1 MSMPLV
7 SMPIPSM
14 RIAALSLLSLL
25 SLTISA
31 CVTFER
37 APVAELDCDPALAGE
52 WRPLKDGRS
61 GPPIQVSADC
71 SVRWPEDDGGIYTT
85 TLEGFEL
92 GGSRYFVFTPTVADR
107 LMSADDDMRRKAP
120 KDSVFIARYRI
131 DGDTAQ
137 VWLADPDEAMRQ
149 EAMHSPAKGQAN
161 AVQLDGSNVH
171 IQGSRDA
178 IAELLRARG
187 DAIFAT
193 KPDGKGVMRLQRV
206 PAAAAP

>member
-7 SMPIPSM
+7 SMPPRSM
-14 RIAALSLLSLL
+14 RIAALLLL
-25 SLTISA
+25 SLTLSA

-52 WRPLKDGRS
+52 WRPLNDGRS

-131 DGDTAQ
+131 DGDSAQ
-137 VWLADPDEAMRQ
+137 VWLADPDEAMRP
-149 EAMHSPAKGQAN
+149 PAKGQAA

-171 IQGSRDA
+171 VQGSRDA
-178 IAELLRARG
+178 IAELLRARV
-187 DAIFAT
+187 DAIFAAR
-193 KPDGKGVMRLQRV
+193 PDGKGVMRLQRV
-206 PAAAAP
+206 SPAAAP

>member
-1 MSMPLV
+1 MPLV
-7 SMPIPSM
+7 SMPFMSM
-14 RIAALSLLSLL
+14 RIAALSLLSLTL
-25 SLTISA
+25 SA

-52 WRPLKDGRS
+52 WRPLKDGMA

-107 LMSADDDMRRKAP
+107 LMSADDDMQRRAP

-137 VWLADPDEAMRQ
+137 VWLADPDAAMRP
-149 EAMHSPAKGQAN
+149 PAKDQAA

-171 IQGSRDA
+171 VQGSRDA

-187 DAIFAT
+187 EAIFAA
-193 KPDGKGVMRLQRV
+193 KPDGRGVMRLQRV
-206 PAAAAP
+206 APAAAP

>member
-1 MSMPLV
+1 MSLPLVSMPLV
-7 SMPIPSM
+7 SV
-14 RIAALSLLSLL
+14 RIAALLFL

-37 APVAELDCDPALAGE
+37 APVAELGCDPALAGE
-52 WRPLKDGRS
+52 WRPLNDGRS

-71 SVRWPEDDGGIYTT
+71 SLRWPEDDGGIYAT

-107 LMSADDDMRRKAP
+107 LMSADDDMQRRAP

-131 DGDTAQ
+131 DGDTAE
-137 VWLADPDEAMRQ
+137 VWLADPDEAMRP
-149 EAMHSPAKGQAN
+149 PAKGQAW
-161 AVQLDGSNVH
+161 AVQRDGSNVH
-171 IQGSRDA
+171 VQGSRDA

-187 DAIFAT
+187 DVIFAA
-193 KPDGKGVMRLQRV
+193 KPDGRGVMRLRRV
-206 PAAAAP
+206 AAAAVP

>member
-14 RIAALSLLSLL
+14 RIAALSLL

-137 VWLADPDEAMRQ
+137 VWLADPDEAMRH

-178 IAELLRARG
+178 IAALLRARG

>member
-1 MSMPLV
+1 MSMPL
-7 SMPIPSM
+7 M
-14 RIAALSLLSLL
+14 RIAALSLLSLTL
-25 SLTISA
+25 SA

-131 DGDTAQ
+131 DGDSAQ
-137 VWLADPDEAMRQ
+137 VWLADPDEAMRK

-178 IAELLRARG
+178 IAALLRARG

>member
-1 MSMPLV
+1 MSMPPV
-7 SMPIPSM
+7 GM
-14 RIAALSLLSLL
+14 RIAALLL

-52 WRPLKDGRS
+52 WRPLKDGMS

-85 TLEGFEL
+85 RLEGFEL

-107 LMSADDDMRRKAP
+107 LMSADDDLRNKAP

-131 DGDTAQ
+131 DGDSAQ
-137 VWLADPDEAMRQ
+137 VWLADPDEAMRP
-149 EAMHSPAKGQAN
+149 AAKGQAA

-171 IQGSRDA
+171 VQGSRDA

-187 DAIFAT
+187 AAIFAA
-193 KPDGKGVMRLQRV
+193 KPDGRGVMRLQRV
-206 PAAAAP
+206 AAAAAP

>member
-1 MSMPLV
+1 MSMPI
-7 SMPIPSM
+7 MSM
-14 RIAALSLLSLL
+14 RIAALLLLSLA
-25 SLTISA
+25 ISA

-71 SVRWPEDDGGIYTT
+71 SVRWPEDDGGTYTT

-131 DGDTAQ
+131 DGDSAQ
-137 VWLADPDEAMRQ
+137 VWLADPDEALRP
-149 EAMHSPAKGQAN
+149 SAKGQAA

-178 IAELLRARG
+178 IAELLRTRG
-187 DAIFAT
+187 DAIFAA
-193 KPDGKGVMRLQRV
+193 KPDGRGVMRLQRV
-206 PAAAAP
+206 AAAAAP

>member
-14 RIAALSLLSLL
+14 RIAALSLL

-107 LMSADDDMRRKAP
+107 LMSAYDDMRRKAP

-131 DGDTAQ
+131 DGDSAQ

-178 IAELLRARG
+178 IAALLRARG
-187 DAIFAT
+187 DAIFAP

>member
-1 MSMPLV
+1 MPLV
-7 SMPIPSM
+7 SMPILSM
-14 RIAALSLLSLL
+14 RIAALMLL
-25 SLTISA
+25 SLTLSA

-71 SVRWPEDDGGIYTT
+71 SVRWPEDEGGIYTT
-85 TLEGFEL
+85 TLGGFEL

-107 LMSADDDMRRKAP
+107 LMSADDDMQRKAP

-137 VWLADPDEAMRQ
+137 VWLADPDEAMRPD
-149 EAMHSPAKGQAN
+149 AMRPPAKDQAAAVRLGDN
-161 AVQLDGSNVH
+161 AHVK
-171 IQGSRDA
+171 GSRDA
-178 IAELLRARG
+178 IAEWLRARG
-187 DAIFAT
+187 DVIFAA
-193 KPDGKGVMRLQRV
+193 KPDGSGVMRLQRV
-206 PAAAAP
+206 AAAAAP

>member
-7 SMPIPSM
+7 SM
-14 RIAALSLLSLL
+14 RIAALLLL
-25 SLTISA
+25 SLTLSA

-85 TLEGFEL
+85 TLGGFEL

-107 LMSADDDMRRKAP
+107 LMSADDDMQRKAP

-137 VWLADPDEAMRQ
+137 VWLADPDEAMRP
-149 EAMHSPAKGQAN
+149 EAMRPPAKDQAAAVRLGDN
-161 AVQLDGSNVH
+161 AHVK
-171 IQGSRDA
+171 GSRDA

-187 DAIFAT
+187 DVIFAA
-193 KPDGKGVMRLQRV
+193 KPDGSGVMRLQRV
-206 PAAAAP
+206 AAAAAP

>member
-1 MSMPLV
+1 MTP
-7 SMPIPSM
+7 
-14 RIAALSLLSLL
+14 RIAALLLL
-25 SLTISA
+25 SLTLSA

-71 SVRWPEDDGGIYTT
+71 SLRWPEDDGSIYTT
-85 TLEGFEL
+85 TLGGFEL

-107 LMSADDDMRRKAP
+107 LMSADDDMQRKAP

-137 VWLADPDEAMRQ
+137 VWLADPDEAMRP
-149 EAMHSPAKGQAN
+149 PAKDQAAAVRLGDN
-161 AVQLDGSNVH
+161 AHVK
-171 IQGSRDA
+171 GSRDA

-187 DAIFAT
+187 DVIFAA
-193 KPDGKGVMRLQRV
+193 KPDGSGVMRLQRV
-206 PAAAAP
+206 PAAVAP